1 MSSFIAKKLDINRLY
16 AHNQNM
22 RTAAKTQARPH
33 RVMRRVRQRIER
45 GGERLWRLEDFRHLP
60 FTAVAQ
66 ALSRLSREGTI
77 ERLSKGVYYR
87 TRETSFGKSRPNP
100 VDIQK
105 LASNK
110 RRTVF
115 PSGIAAA
122 NLLGFSTQTARRQ
135 EVATSALSLP
145 RKLMGNDTVIH

>member
-1 MSSFIAKKLDINRLY
+1 MSRFTAIKLDRCDLPAY
-16 AHNQNM
+16 SGHMEQNATSP
-22 RTAAKTQARPH
+22 TAPGRIAGFI
-33 RVMRRVRQRIER
+33 RQRIER
-45 GGERLWRLEDFRHLP
+45 GGERLW
-60 FTAVAQ
+60 
-66 ALSRLSREGTI
+66 REGTI

-100 VDIQK
+100 ADIQK

-122 NLLGFSTQTARRQ
+122 NLLGFSTQTARRG
-135 EVATSALSLP
+135 EV
-145 RKLMGNDTVIH
+145 